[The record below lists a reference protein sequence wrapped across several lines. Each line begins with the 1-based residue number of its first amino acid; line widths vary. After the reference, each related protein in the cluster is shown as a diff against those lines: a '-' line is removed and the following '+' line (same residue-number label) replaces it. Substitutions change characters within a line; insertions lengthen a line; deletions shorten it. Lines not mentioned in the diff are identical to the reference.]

1 MSLVRRLILS
11 ISLVLYTISF
21 AGMTFPANAFIDYEA
36 YRLPDGSLPI
46 LCKYADGSLG
56 HNHADCP
63 GCAINIVPPVGRG
76 DVLKAIEYPAL
87 PTVLAKPQVSDL
99 VASTKPLGSRA
110 PPLS

>member
-1 MSLVRRLILS
+1 MSLMRRLILS
-11 ISLVLYTISF
+11 ISLVLYAISF

-46 LCKYADGSLG
+46 LCEHADGSLG

-63 GCAINIVPPVGRG
+63 GCAIKIVPSVARG
-76 DVLKAIEYPAL
+76 DLSKAIVFPASL
-87 PTVLAKPQVSDL
+87 VVLAKPQVADL